1 MDDDALWAAF
11 AAAALTPAEWTH
23 EAHVRTAFLFA
34 SRYPLDEAH
43 LRMRAGIVRMNA
55 RHGLVE
61 SPARGYFETLTF
73 AWLALVDDA
82 RRRSGAATS
91 EDLLARCPELREREL
106 PLAHYSRERL
116 FTTRARA
123 RFVEPDLA
131 PLPEGPGPSTR
142 GEAPRS
148 R

>member
-1 MDDDALWAAF
+1 MDDEALWAAF
-11 AAAALTPAEWTH
+11 AASALAPEEWTH

-43 LRMRAGIVRMNA
+43 LRMRAGILRMNA

-61 SPARGYFETLTF
+61 SPSRGYFETLTF
-73 AWLALVDDA
+73 AWLAIVDEA
-82 RRRSGAATS
+82 RRRSGAS
-91 EDLLARCPELREREL
+91 SSRDLLARCPELRDRGL

-123 RFVEPDLA
+123 VFVEPDLA
-131 PLPEGPGPSTR
+131 PLPGTSAPPR
-142 GEAPRS
+142 GDALRS